1 MKFKTA
7 SAVLL
12 ALFFVAGCA
21 NSQYGTKQTAGGLLG
36 AAGGGLLG
44 AQFGSGTGQLAATA
58 AGVFIGAL
66 LGSEIGRSMDDV
78 DRLKAEQAINQAHST
93 PIGNTI
99 TWNNAESGNS
109 GTVTPT
115 RDGTSDSGE
124 YCREFQQTVVIG
136 GKTEEGYGIACR
148 QPDGTWRIREP
159 A

>member
-1 MKFKTA
+1 MRLKTA

-12 ALFFVAGCA
+12 ALLFVAGCETYP
-21 NSQYGTKQTAGGLLG
+21 YGAKQTAGGVLG

-66 LGSEIGRSMDDV
+66 LGSEVGRSMDDV
-78 DRLKAEQAINQAHST
+78 DRLKAEQAINQAHAA

-99 TWNNAESGNS
+99 AWNNAESGNS

-136 GKTEEGYGIACR
+136 GKTEEGYGVACR

>member
-1 MKFKTA
+1 MKLKTA

-12 ALFFVAGCA
+12 ALLFVTGCETYP
-21 NSQYGTKQTAGGLLG
+21 YGTKH
-36 AAGGGLLG
+36 
-44 AQFGSGTGQLAATA
+44 A

-78 DRLKAEQAINQAHST
+78 DRLKAEQAINQAHSA

-115 RDGTSDSGE
+115 RDGTSASGE

-136 GKTEEGYGIACR
+136 GKTEEGYGVACR

>member
-1 MKFKTA
+1 MKFKTV

-21 NSQYGTKQTAGGLLG
+21 NSPYGPKQTAGGVLG

-44 AQFGSGTGQLAATA
+44 AQFGSGSTQLAATA

-78 DRLKAEQAINQAHST
+78 DRLKADQAITQAHT
-93 PIGNTI
+93 APIGDTI
-99 TWNNAESGNS
+99 TWNNAKSGNS
-109 GTVTPT
+109 GTVTPI
-115 RDGTSDSGE
+115 RDGTSASGE
-124 YCREFQQTVVIG
+124 YCREFQQTVIIG
-136 GKTEEGYGIACR
+136 GKAEDGYGIACR